1 MQPHESL
8 KEISQEFTEKT
19 LQHGEISFSFLVV
32 NESAARSIVLVHG
45 VTGNK
50 YDMVVVGREYARK
63 GYAVYIPDLPG
74 HGAAPF
80 MKVDS
85 FTDLSKWLYAFIE
98 SIERN
103 PDVLMGNSFGSAICY
118 HFAQMG
124 LLSQSTQLVLAC
136 PTPKI
141 ATLSRALR
149 EASGLLPEHWVS
161 APYNASWAIQF
172 RTNYLITSSSRQA
185 RVWLEE
191 SERMKKAFLNVKMAN
206 AVSTLL
212 RTDNPYDGV
221 QLSPEVQR
229 RTTVVVGAKDN
240 VITKDSLSLLRERL
254 PEAHFIVV
262 PQVGH
267 ILHFEAYQ
275 QLGGAV
281 DAVA

>member
-1 MQPHESL
+1 MQPYESL

-19 LQHGEISFSFLVV
+19 LQNGAIPFSLLVA
-32 NESAARSIVLVHG
+32 NESAPKSIVLVHG

-50 YDMVVVGREYARK
+50 YDMVVVGREYARR

-80 MKVDS
+80 MEVYS
-85 FTDLSKWLYAFIE
+85 FTDLSKWLHTFIA
-98 SIERN
+98 SIGRTL
-103 PDVLMGNSFGSAICY
+103 DVLMGNSFGSAVCY

-124 LLSQSTQLVLAC
+124 LLPEPTQLVLAC

-149 EASGLLPEHWVS
+149 EASGRLPEQWVS
-161 APYNASWAIQF
+161 VPYNASWAIQF
-172 RTNYLITSSSRQA
+172 RTKYLIMGPSLQA
-185 RVWLEE
+185 REWLEE

-206 AVSTLL
+206 AVSMLL
-212 RTDNPYDGV
+212 QTDNPYDGV
-221 QLSPEVQR
+221 GLSHEVQR

-240 VITKDSLSLLRERL
+240 VITKDSLSLLRKRM
-254 PEAHFIVV
+254 PAARFIVV
-262 PQVGH
+262 PEVGH

-275 QLGGAV
+275 QLGEAV
-281 DAVA
+281 V

>member
-1 MQPHESL
+1 MQPYESL

-19 LQHGEISFSFLVV
+19 LQNGAISFSLLVA
-32 NESAARSIVLVHG
+32 NESAPKSIVLVHG

-50 YDMVVVGREYARK
+50 YDMVVVGREYARR

-80 MKVDS
+80 MEVYS
-85 FTDLSKWLYAFIE
+85 FTDLSKWLRTFIA
-98 SIERN
+98 SIGRT
-103 PDVLMGNSFGSAICY
+103 PDVLMGNSFGSAVCY

-124 LLSQSTQLVLAC
+124 LLPEATQLVLAC

-149 EASGLLPEHWVS
+149 EASGRLPEQWVS
-161 APYNASWAIQF
+161 VPYNTSWAIQF
-172 RTNYLITSSSRQA
+172 RTKYLIMGPSLQA
-185 RVWLEE
+185 REWLEE

-206 AVSTLL
+206 AVSMLL
-212 RTDNPYDGV
+212 QTDNPYDGV
-221 QLSPEVQR
+221 GLSPEVQH

-240 VITKDSLSLLRERL
+240 VITKDSLSLLRKRM
-254 PEAHFIVV
+254 PAARFIVV
-262 PQVGH
+262 PEVGH

-275 QLGGAV
+275 QLGKAV
-281 DAVA
+281 V